1 MNLYQLLNIKTQND
15 PDSLLRLLTIVALI
29 SIITVVTLGSYGF
42 YQVFSGFVIKSAEVD
57 SVQLC
62 RVLINEQKDLMFV
75 TPPGK
80 KVEIGLHGTEILP
93 FDNRLR
99 AFLAPFNIIKVKIY
113 NPAKQIVY
121 STDPTLIGK
130 VDSNNRRL
138 AHALSGAVD
147 AKLVTKDKASDLAD
161 ETLRDVDVVETYVPI
176 VSSDSRIVGSF
187 EIYMNVTQY
196 RAQISHGVRL
206 ATSLLGLV
214 MVVVFGFSYVLI
226 RGGTDRLKAAQS
238 QLNIIAIT
246 DSLTGIPNRGQLM
259 LRGEEEFERIQRA
272 HNGQRMPL
280 GCIMLDI
287 DHFKQV
293 NDTKGHLAG
302 DQILHGV
309 AQRLKSCLRPYDL
322 IGRYGGEEFV
332 ILLPDTAL
340 EHSLLVANRLLE
352 RMRREPFEAVG
363 LQLSITASLGVTIS
377 SETDSSLADII
388 KRADEAM
395 YKAKKSGRDRVAWMY
410 DPFDAEIHS

>member
-1 MNLYQLLNIKTQND
+1 VST
-15 PDSLLRLLTIVALI
+15 
-29 SIITVVTLGSYGF
+29 
-42 YQVFSGFVIKSAEVD
+42 
-57 SVQLC
+57 
-62 RVLINEQKDLMFV
+62 
-75 TPPGK
+75 
-80 KVEIGLHGTEILP
+80 
-93 FDNRLR
+93 DNRIL
-99 AFLAPFNIIKVKIY
+99 
-113 NPAKQIVY
+113 
-121 STDPTLIGK
+121 
-130 VDSNNRRL
+130 
-138 AHALSGAVD
+138 
-147 AKLVTKDKASDLAD
+147 
-161 ETLRDVDVVETYVPI
+161 
-176 VSSDSRIVGSF
+176 GSF

-196 RAQISHGVRL
+196 RRQIRHGVRV
-206 ATSLLGLV
+206 ATTLLGAVLV
-214 MVVVFGFSYVLI
+214 AVFGFSYLLI
-226 RGGTDRLKAAQS
+226 RGGTDRLKEAQS
-238 QLNIIAIT
+238 QLQISAIT
-246 DSLTGIPNRGQLM
+246 DALTGISNRGQLM

-293 NDTKGHLAG
+293 NDTKGHQAG